1 MDYTYLQSPLCR
13 LLIAGEDGIL
23 NSVRFLPSQDSFKPP
38 ADWRLNAKPL
48 EKAIHQLEAYFA
60 GELKQ
65 FSLKIAFKGTAFQS
79 LVWNFLRQSTYGE
92 TITYG
97 ELARQIG
104 NPKACRAVGA
114 AAARNPL
121 PIVIPCHRVVG
132 SSGKLVGFGG
142 GLELKQAL
150 LNHEREHI

>member
-13 LLIAGEDGIL
+13 LLIAGEGGVL
-23 NSVRFLPSQDSFKPP
+23 KRVRFLTSQGSIKPP
-38 ADWRLNAKPL
+38 ADWRHNAKPL
-48 EKAIHQLEAYFA
+48 KEAIRQLEAYFA

-65 FSLKIAFKGTAFQS
+65 FSLKIAIKGTAFQC
-79 LVWNFLRQSTYGE
+79 LVWNTLRQSTYGE
-92 TITYG
+92 TISYS

-104 NPKACRAVGA
+104 NPSACRAVGV

-132 SSGKLVGFGG
+132 SNGNLVGFGG

-150 LNHEREHI
+150 LDHEREHI

>member
-1 MDYTYLQSPLCR
+1 MDFTYLQSPVCR
-13 LLIAGEDGIL
+13 LFIAGEDGIL
-23 NSVRFLPSQDSFKPP
+23 NSVRFLPSQGAVKPP
-38 ADWRLNAKPL
+38 ADWRFNAKSL
-48 EKAIHQLEAYFA
+48 KETIHQLEAYFA

-79 LVWNFLRQSTYGE
+79 LVWNTLRQSTYGE
-92 TITYG
+92 TITYS

-104 NPKACRAVGA
+104 KPKACRAVGA

-132 SSGKLVGFGG
+132 SNGKLVGFGG

-150 LNHEREHI
+150 LDHEHEHI